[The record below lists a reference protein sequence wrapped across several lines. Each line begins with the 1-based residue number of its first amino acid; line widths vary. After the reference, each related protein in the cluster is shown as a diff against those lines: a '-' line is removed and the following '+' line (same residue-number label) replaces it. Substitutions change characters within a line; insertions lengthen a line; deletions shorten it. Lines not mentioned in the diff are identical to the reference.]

1 MRARNPGHTDRVTV
15 RGLLDR
21 LRGEGVRSLWLKLL
35 GRSGVY
41 RRLEVL
47 ELGLGAPHFRDG
59 RGDLELLELGAGDE
73 SEIASLLAL
82 NPYSALA
89 AEGDAEARFA
99 RGHRC
104 FLVRADDRPVA
115 SCWVAPGVPVPL
127 AYLGHDVPLATDEAC
142 TFETFTDPAARGRGI
157 GPALRLHV
165 AERVR
170 AAGASR
176 LLAMIDS
183 GSPAAARMVEKL
195 GYERIGFAAALRL
208 GRLRRLRLRM
218 RAGRRAPGEARAPR

>member
-1 MRARNPGHTDRVTV
+1 MRARKPGHTDRVTV
-15 RGLLDR
+15 RTVAAK
-21 LRGEGVRSLWLKLL
+21 LREESVRSLWLKLL
-35 GRSGVY
+35 GRSGLY

-47 ELGLGAPHFRDG
+47 ELGLGGPSSGDG
-59 RGDLELLELGAGDE
+59 RADVADLEVLELRAGD
-73 SEIASLLAL
+73 SSQIAELLAL

-89 AEGDAEARFA
+89 AEDDAEDRLA

-104 FLVRADDRPVA
+104 FLVRAEGRPVA
-115 SCWVAPGVPVPL
+115 SCWVAPGAPVPL
-127 AYLGHDVPLATDEAC
+127 AYLGHDVQLAVDEAC
-142 TFETFTDPAARGRGI
+142 TFETFTDPATRGRGI

-165 AERVR
+165 AEQVR

-176 LLAMIDS
+176 LLAMVDP
-183 GSPAAARMVEKL
+183 GSQPAVRMVEKL

-218 RAGRRAPGEARAPR
+218 RAGRRAPGGS